1 MKKIILLLPF
11 ILVICIIC
19 HAQGVKFESGTW
31 SEMLAKAKAENK
43 TIFIDVYTKWCGPC
57 KHVSENVFPQEKL
70 GNIIT
75 RISSITRLM
84 QKAPQVKNS

>member
-43 TIFIDVYTKWCGPC
+43 TIFIESTRNGAAHC

-70 GNIIT
+70 GEYYT